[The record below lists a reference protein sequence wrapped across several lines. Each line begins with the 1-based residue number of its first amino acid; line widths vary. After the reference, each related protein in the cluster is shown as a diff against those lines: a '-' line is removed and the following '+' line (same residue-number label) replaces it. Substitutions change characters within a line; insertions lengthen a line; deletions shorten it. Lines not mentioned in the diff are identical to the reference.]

1 MIQRRGGNDQAAAKI
16 NFTKKWSEYQHGFGD
31 LEGEFWFGNDFI
43 HELTNVPSVPM
54 SLRIELED
62 FNGTVVV
69 ANYENFRYLSNT
81 LRNRVILNYIF
92 IDF

>member
-69 ANYENFRYLSNT
+69 ANYENFRYWHSITYLH
-81 LRNRVILNYIF
+81 IF
-92 IDF
+92 ELHYR

>member
-1 MIQRRGGNDQAAAKI
+1 MIQRRGGNDQAAGKI

-69 ANYENFRYLSNT
+69 ANYENFRYWHRHSI
-81 LRNRVILNYIF
+81 IL
-92 IDF
+92 